1 MLAISCRHPSPRQAP
16 LRPALRSN
24 CASHQQILLVL
35 TLNVPP
41 PLITLPC
48 TSLQAETFE
57 VVKANLYQSLGQ
69 LATVMDD
76 AHLDFLFQRFESARS
91 RPLPDT
97 LRLFGLLQQLVLS
110 DSRVSC

>member
-1 MLAISCRHPSPRQAP
+1 MNSRLVSPC
-16 LRPALRSN
+16 S
-24 CASHQQILLVL
+24 
-35 TLNVPP
+35 
-41 PLITLPC
+41 
-48 TSLQAETFE
+48 QAETFE

-110 DSRVSC
+110 DSRVRGCGGSLLMCAAGLLPM

>member
-1 MLAISCRHPSPRQAP
+1 M
-16 LRPALRSN
+16 
-24 CASHQQILLVL
+24 
-35 TLNVPP
+35 
-41 PLITLPC
+41 
-48 TSLQAETFE
+48 
-57 VVKANLYQSLGQ
+57 VKANLYQSLGQ

-110 DSRVSC
+110 DSRVGGLGPGRLACAAVDASDCCACNPANLSDARSHAGAHQPSIDIAQSCL

>member
-1 MLAISCRHPSPRQAP
+1 M
-16 LRPALRSN
+16 
-24 CASHQQILLVL
+24 
-35 TLNVPP
+35 
-41 PLITLPC
+41 
-48 TSLQAETFE
+48 
-57 VVKANLYQSLGQ
+57 VKANLYQSLGQ

-110 DSRVSC
+110 DSRVRAVVHYVCPLPVASSAKLLLCRGRLMQTVAFCLFP